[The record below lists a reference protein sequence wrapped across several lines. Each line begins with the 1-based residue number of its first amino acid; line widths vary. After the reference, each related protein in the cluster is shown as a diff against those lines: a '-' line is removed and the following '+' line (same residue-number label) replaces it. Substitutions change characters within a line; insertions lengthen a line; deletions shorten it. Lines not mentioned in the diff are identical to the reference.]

1 MDWSQELRTLRGE
14 VDSLRRERQRQSEEE
29 EVIRQQHR
37 AETKALF
44 QTLRIEQALGEM
56 NRALLDGAGGLE
68 VFSPGEPGGDLHEG
82 QDDEDEMKMEEEE
95 EVEEE
100 SESMAGILTWE
111 ERGARE
117 IEVDLG
123 ITDGGPYLEVNG
135 TDIRLE
141 EEAVRQALI
150 QAFKD
155 EMGL

>member
-1 MDWSQELRTLRGE
+1 MDWSEELRTLRGE
-14 VDSLRRERQRQSEEE
+14 IDSLRRERQRQAEEE

-37 AETKALF
+37 AETKTLF

-56 NRALLDGAGGLE
+56 NKALLDGVGDLE
-68 VFSPGEPGGDLHEG
+68 VFAPGEPGEDLPEG
-82 QDDEDEMKMEEEE
+82 QDDEDEMAEA

-111 ERGARE
+111 EGGSRE

-123 ITDGGPYLEVNG
+123 ITESGPYLEVNG
-135 TDIRLE
+135 TDIRVE
-141 EEAVRQALI
+141 EEAIRQALI
-150 QAFKD
+150 RAFKD